1 MAINKERRV
10 ENFLNSFEEYIERYN
25 DPIGSFP
32 FVKRDRN

>member
-1 MAINKERRV
+1 MAVDKKERV
-10 ENFLNSFEEYIERYN
+10 ENFLNSFEEYIECYN